1 MNHRGKVSLA
11 ERVVNVV
18 ETQGLEDRRPASCFV
33 LFCFSSDY
41 KSQVQVGGDVEVV
54 RARKTHMRSS
64 QLDGLSSRGHRFHCL
79 HLSN

>member
-18 ETQGLEDRRPASCFV
+18 ETQGLEDRRSASCFV

-41 KSQVQVGGDVEVV
+41 ESQVQVGGDVEVNTHALQPV
-54 RARKTHMRSS
+54 RCLIIQRSQVS
-64 QLDGLSSRGHRFHCL
+64 LSSPK
-79 HLSN
+79 